1 MKKIDKIKIDFMIK
15 TYNID
20 IDIENIEE
28 VLAYTIIFDR
38 YFIIRN
44 NEIINKADLINEL
57 NYYLSYKI

>member
-1 MKKIDKIKIDFMIK
+1 MKKLDKIKIDFMIK
-15 TYNID
+15 TYNVD
-20 IDIENIEE
+20 IDIKNIQE

-44 NEIINKADLINEL
+44 DEIINKSDLINEL